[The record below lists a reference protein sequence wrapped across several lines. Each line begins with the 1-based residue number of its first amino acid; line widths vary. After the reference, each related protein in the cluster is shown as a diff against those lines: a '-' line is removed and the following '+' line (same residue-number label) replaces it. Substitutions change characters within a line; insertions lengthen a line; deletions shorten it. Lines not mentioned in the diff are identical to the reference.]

1 MMLNKKIES
10 GKVIVEVSVISP
22 ERFLNVLWS
31 KKIKAYR
38 VKRIDIT
45 TVRLE
50 ISYEDY
56 EEVIKEAKNLKGKT
70 KVISRQGMRF
80 FVSSLKKKV
89 SLIAGIVLFIGVLY
103 VLSTH
108 IWAIEIDTKENV
120 TPFEI
125 RKELSTLGVTP
136 GIAKDALNVYDL
148 EKKIQDINSDI
159 LWIRARIE
167 GSTLKIVVEEKVAPP
182 SIEKVETS
190 GDCVAKLDGEIKRIY
205 VSSGTAKVNV
215 GDFVKAGDTLIA
227 AIQGKEGEEYQVEA
241 KGTVIANTFYEKEME
256 IQVSGSSVDNTGNT
270 DSDIFLNFWGNKI
283 YLKKAI
289 NNFKYYD
296 KISNNE
302 GFFNKITYFERSE
315 KNINLNKDEA
325 IKKGEESLENSML
338 KSLSNNAKITNK
350 EVKVQELENGKI
362 RLKVMFVVEQDITT
376 NPS

>member
-1 MMLNKKIES
+1 MLNKKLES

-22 ERFLNVLWS
+22 ERFLNVLLS

-38 VKRIDIT
+38 INRIDIT

-50 ISYEDY
+50 IDYEDY
-56 EEVIKEAKNLKGKT
+56 EELIKEAKKLKGKT

-80 FVSSLKKKV
+80 FVLNLKRKL
-89 SLIAGIVLFIGVLY
+89 SLIIGIIIFVGVLY
-103 VLSTH
+103 VLSTR
-108 IWAIEIDTKENV
+108 IWSIEINTKENV

-125 RKELSTLGVTP
+125 RKELSSLGVTP
-136 GIAKDALNVYDL
+136 GISKDSLNVYDL

-167 GSTLKIVVEEKVAPP
+167 GSTLKIVAEEKVAPP
-182 SIEKVETS
+182 NIEKVSSS

-227 AIQGKEGEEYQVEA
+227 AIQGKEGEEYEVEA

-256 IQVSGSSVDNTGNT
+256 IQVSGSSVENTGNT
-270 DSDIFLNFWGNKI
+270 DCDIYLNFWGNKI

-296 KISNNE
+296 KINNNQ
-302 GFFNKITYFERSE
+302 GFFNKITYVERSE
-315 KNINLNKDEA
+315 QDVNLNKDEA
-325 IKKGEESLENSML
+325 VKKGVEALEKSML

-350 EVKVQELENGKI
+350 EVKIQELGNGKI

-376 NPS
+376 NSN